1 VIEKKMPIQRT
12 AKQSEEIYR
21 TKKIIIKQ
29 MAILCLGIT
38 RPNLMPQLATKTIPW
53 PLAGYDI

>member
-21 TKKIIIKQ
+21 TEEIIIKY
-29 MAILCLGIT
+29 MAIMCFGMSRLD
-38 RPNLMPQLATKTIPW
+38 LMPQLATESIPW

>member
-1 VIEKKMPIQRT
+1 MPIQRT

-21 TKKIIIKQ
+21 TEEIIIKY
-29 MAILCLGIT
+29 MAIMCFGTSRLD
-38 RPNLMPQLATKTIPW
+38 LMPQLATESIPW